1 MADEEKSKFD
11 LIDKTINELRALIDA
26 HSERLGIIEREIK
39 TIRKELFL

>member
-26 HSERLGIIEREIK
+26 HSERLSLIEKDIK
-39 TIRKELFL
+39 IIRKEMFL